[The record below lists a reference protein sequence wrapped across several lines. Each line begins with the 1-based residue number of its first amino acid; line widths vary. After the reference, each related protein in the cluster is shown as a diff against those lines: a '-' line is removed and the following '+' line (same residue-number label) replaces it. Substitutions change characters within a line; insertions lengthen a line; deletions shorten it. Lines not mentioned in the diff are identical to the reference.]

1 MKLKKSIVITLIL
14 ALVSLFAIVGCSPK
28 PTPDPEP
35 APEPDKPAAT
45 ITLDRTKAE
54 LDVYEKLVLTA
65 TKENTDADIV

>member
-35 APEPDKPAAT
+35 AP
-45 ITLDRTKAE
+45 
-54 LDVYEKLVLTA
+54 
-65 TKENTDADIV
+65 